1 MTVKTLIRS
10 LYPPQMLYGDNMKD
24 ICKFEF
30 RIKEKTTGRIVSE
43 KTIKGEP
50 KRDNRTY
57 FETTIPIDNPKA
69 WTPDSPFLYE
79 GEVSVYNQ
87 DKLVDRYSVN
97 FGMRDFQ
104 EEANSLLSME
114 RNFICEDLILHFN
127 VFRRPGLS
135 SIGLGSGMGKEINDR
150 SAEIN

>member
-1 MTVKTLIRS
+1 
-10 LYPPQMLYGDNMKD
+10 MLYGDKMKD
-24 ICKFEF
+24 ICKLEF

-43 KTIKGEP
+43 KTIKGET

-97 FGMRDFQ
+97 FGMRDF
-104 EEANSLLSME
+104 SRRGKFLLSME
-114 RNFICEDLILHFN
+114 RNFICEDLISRFN
-127 VFRRPGLS
+127 VFS
-135 SIGLGSGMGKEINDR
+135 KTQIVKHWLGIENG
-150 SAEIN
+150 